1 MRWLPHKPKALAR
14 ALLLFSSLSF
24 RLVKFPQCHLNL
36 SWSPVFLR
44 AYFFHVISEVV
55 VCPDGSICITGVK
68 GIRGLIYCERNES
81 NTTVYCHFLEPKIK
95 HLRSVIDDTILSWVC
110 HALKPTKR
118 RARLRLRY
126 PAAKS
131 SPYRSIEQV
140 TKEAIELADQQKVRE
155 AIIKLTEYPTKL
167 YGVAVRVASAIR
179 TFYNP
184 EHYAVLDIHSWRA
197 LYNEKLTE
205 DKQTP
210 EGYEKYLKDVRGIAD
225 RYKMTA
231 HESRRC
237 IMGYWRRNTFSTN

>member
-1 MRWLPHKPKALAR
+1 M
-14 ALLLFSSLSF
+14 
-24 RLVKFPQCHLNL
+24 
-36 SWSPVFLR
+36 
-44 AYFFHVISEVV
+44 
-55 VCPDGSICITGVK
+55 
-68 GIRGLIYCERNES
+68 
-81 NTTVYCHFLEPKIK
+81 
-95 HLRSVIDDTILSWVC
+95 
-110 HALKPTKR
+110 
-118 RARLRLRY
+118 
-126 PAAKS
+126 
-131 SPYRSIEQV
+131 

-231 HESRRC
+231 HEVDAALWV
-237 IMGYWRRNTFSTN
+237 IGGGNPFLTN